1 MNMTNI
7 SEIKDSSL
15 FNQMQRFTVGD
26 NPHHARIRHI
36 DIDQQVLEQ
45 FFEQTRTINSQ
56 NLEYVP
62 YMRFVLAGK
71 LAALLGPTF
80 TQTVRAIL
88 RDRESGAL
96 TVGVQGMTSDADDY
110 VKFGTAM
117 GHLVGPANHD
127 SMSGT
132 YYARFLV
139 KDTDNSD
146 SYLRQAYRLFTL
158 HTDGTFVDE
167 PTDWLLMM
175 KFSELNAVGGES
187 RLLHL
192 DDWEQLD
199 EFSQHPLASYKFTYK
214 SPPSKNVA
222 QEVQRRTFFKVD
234 GKPGICFID
243 QFACPE
249 SIEHANYLQSL
260 SNSMEASKGTA
271 AIPLPVG
278 DLVMLNNLFWLHGRA
293 PFEKNPELHRELMRI
308 RGEFSQDRKSVV

>member
-1 MNMTNI
+1 MEAVQVTTMTATNHQT
-7 SEIKDSSL
+7 SDE
-15 FNQMQRFTVGD
+15 RFKVTH

-36 DIDQQVLEQ
+36 EVDKSLLEQ
-45 FFEQTRTINSQ
+45 FFEQTKSIDSQ

-71 LAALLGPTF
+71 LEQLLGDSF
-80 TQTVRAIL
+80 REAVRDIL
-88 RDRESGAL
+88 RDRNFGGL
-96 TVGVQGMTSDADDY
+96 TIGVRGVTDRADDY

-139 KDTDNSD
+139 KDTDTSD

-175 KFSELNAVGGES
+175 KFSERNALGGES

-192 DDWEQLD
+192 DDWEALD
-199 EFSQHPLASYKFTYK
+199 RFSTHPLGSYKFTYR
-214 SPPSKNVA
+214 SPPSKNVG

-234 GKPGICFID
+234 GKPAICFID
-243 QFACPE
+243 QFVRPE
-249 SIEHANYLQSL
+249 SIEHATYLQNL
-260 SNSMEASKGTA
+260 SDSMEASKGTA

-293 PFEKNPELHRELMRI
+293 PFVKSAELHRELMRI
-308 RGEFSQDRKSVV
+308 RGEFTQL

>member
-1 MNMTNI
+1 METNLLNTLRTPNTI
-7 SEIKDSSL
+7 SMPE
-15 FNQMQRFTVGD
+15 RFKVGL
-26 NPHHARIRHI
+26 NPHHKRILHVEVDHDLLRR
-36 DIDQQVLEQ
+36 
-45 FFEQTRTINSQ
+45 FFNETRNVNSQ

-62 YMRFVLAGK
+62 YMRFVLASK
-71 LAALLGPTF
+71 LERIVGQGFRDA
-80 TQTVRAIL
+80 VRQIL
-88 RDRESGAL
+88 RNRETGGLTIGVGAV
-96 TVGVQGMTSDADDY
+96 TDNEDDY

-139 KDTDNSD
+139 KNTDNSD
-146 SYLRQAYRLFTL
+146 SYLRQAYRPLTL

-175 KFSELNAVGGES
+175 KFSERNAVGGDS

-192 DDWEQLD
+192 DDWD
-199 EFSQHPLASYKFTYK
+199 EVEDFSNHPLAAYKFTYK
-214 SPPSKNVA
+214 SPPSKNVG

-243 QFACPE
+243 QFARPE
-249 SIEHANYLQSL
+249 SIDHACYLHDL
-260 SNSMEASKGTA
+260 SESMEASAGTS

-293 PFEKNPELHRELMRI
+293 AFEKNPELHRELMRI
-308 RGEFSQDRKSVV
+308 RGEFAQL

>member
-1 MNMTNI
+1 MDTAQI
-7 SEIKDSSL
+7 TEIRNPYGLANGD
-15 FNQMQRFTVGD
+15 RFHVGQ

-36 DIDQQVLEQ
+36 EVDQEVLDR
-45 FFEQTRTINSQ
+45 FFEQTREINSQ

-71 LAALLGPTF
+71 LEAVLGKTF
-80 TQTVRAIL
+80 TDTVRSIL
-88 RDRESGAL
+88 RDRASGGL
-96 TVGVQGMTSDADDY
+96 TIGVQGAASNADDY

-117 GHLVGPANHD
+117 AHLVGPANHD

-175 KFSELNAVGGES
+175 KFSEQNAVGGES

-199 EFSQHPLASYKFTYK
+199 QFVNHPLASYKFTYK
-214 SPPSKNVA
+214 SPPSKNVG
-222 QEVQRRTFFKVD
+222 QQVERRTFFNVD

-243 QFACPE
+243 QFANPE
-249 SIEHANYLQSL
+249 SIDHAYYLQSL
-260 SNSMEASKGTA
+260 SESMEASKGTA

-293 PFEKNPELHRELMRI
+293 PFEKNPGLHRELMRI
-308 RGEFSQDRKSVV
+308 RGEFTQL

>member
-1 MNMTNI
+1 MEAAQVKELRNPNVVP
-7 SEIKDSSL
+7 KK
-15 FNQMQRFTVGD
+15 QRFSVGQ
-26 NPHHARIRHI
+26 NPHHSRIRHI
-36 DIDQQVLEQ
+36 DIDQSVLEQ
-45 FFEQTRTINSQ
+45 FFDQTRAINSQ

-71 LAALLGPTF
+71 LEGLLGKTF
-80 TQTVRAIL
+80 TDTVRSIL
-88 RDRESGAL
+88 RDRNAG
-96 TVGVQGMTSDADDY
+96 
-110 VKFGTAM
+110 GTAM

-175 KFSELNAVGGES
+175 KFSERNATGGES

-192 DDWEQLD
+192 DDWEQL
-199 EFSQHPLASYKFTYK
+199 EQFSNHPLAAYKFTYK
-214 SPPSKNVA
+214 SPPSKNVG
-222 QEVQRRTFFKVD
+222 QEVERRTFFQVD

-243 QFACPE
+243 QFARPE
-249 SIEHANYLQSL
+249 SIDHAYYLQSL
-260 SNSMEASKGTA
+260 SDSMEASKGTA

-293 PFEKNPELHRELMRI
+293 PFVKNPELHRELMRI
-308 RGEFSQDRKSVV
+308 RGEFSQL

>member
-1 MNMTNI
+1 M
-7 SEIKDSSL
+7 EAAQIKKLRMPNDVVRSD
-15 FNQMQRFTVGD
+15 RYKVGQ
-26 NPHHARIRHI
+26 NPHHARILHI
-36 DIDQQVLEQ
+36 EIDENILRR
-45 FFEQTRTINSQ
+45 FFDETKAVNSQ

-71 LAALLGPTF
+71 LEQLLGEGF
-80 TQTVRAIL
+80 RDTVRDIL
-88 RDRESGAL
+88 RNRETGGL
-96 TVGVQGMTSDADDY
+96 TVGVRGVTDNADDY

-127 SMSGT
+127 SMSET

-175 KFSELNAVGGES
+175 KFSERNAVGGES

-199 EFSQHPLASYKFTYK
+199 EFSNHPLAAYNFTYK
-214 SPPSKNVA
+214 SPPSKNVG
-222 QEVQRRTFFKVD
+222 QEVERRTFFKVD
-234 GKPGICFID
+234 GKPAICFID
-243 QFACPE
+243 QFARPE
-249 SIEHANYLQSL
+249 SIQHARYLQEL
-260 SNSMEASKGTA
+260 SDSMEASKGTA

-293 PFEKNPELHRELMRI
+293 PFERNPELHRELMRI
-308 RGEFSQDRKSVV
+308 RGEFTQL